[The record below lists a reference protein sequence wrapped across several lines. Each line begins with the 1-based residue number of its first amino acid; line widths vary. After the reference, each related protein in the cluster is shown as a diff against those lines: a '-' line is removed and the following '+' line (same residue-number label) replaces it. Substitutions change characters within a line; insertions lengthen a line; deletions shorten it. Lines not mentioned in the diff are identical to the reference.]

1 MALDTYANL
10 KTALST
16 WSGRVDLSTIGA
28 DDDGIDLFEAWCNR
42 NLRVRSMLMTNAA
55 LTLASG
61 AITHPT
67 DWLQWKS
74 LTNPT
79 SPYRI
84 EIVAEESLSAIQES
98 QLTGNIVYAV
108 PGATSTA
115 LNPAQT
121 SIAGV
126 IGKYYGA
133 IPALSGLNATNWL
146 LTKFPDAYLYG
157 CLLAMGSWA
166 RDTEQRASWGAAFD
180 VVIQQIKDESDSAT
194 YGGSTLQIRNAR

>member
-16 WSGRVDLSTIGA
+16 WSGRVDLSTTGA
-28 DDDGIDLFEAWCNR
+28 DDDGIDLFESWCNR
-42 NLRVRSMLMTNAA
+42 NLRVRSMLVTNAA
-55 LTLASG
+55 MTLASG

-84 EIVAEESLSAIQES
+84 EIVAEESLSAIQEA

-133 IPALSGLNATNWL
+133 IPALSGSNTTNWL

-157 CLLAMGSWA
+157 CLLAMCSWA